1 MVGLQRAKKPN
12 LMPAQVI
19 YFIYESDSYL
29 AGASAIV
36 D

>member
-1 MVGLQRAKKPN
+1 
-12 LMPAQVI
+12 MPAQVI